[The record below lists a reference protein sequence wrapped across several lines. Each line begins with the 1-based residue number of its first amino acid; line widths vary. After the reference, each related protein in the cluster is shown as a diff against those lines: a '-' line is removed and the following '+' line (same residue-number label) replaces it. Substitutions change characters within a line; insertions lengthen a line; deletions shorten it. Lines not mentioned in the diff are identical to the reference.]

1 MGMELLIIITR
12 DGISFRLLDLED
24 QKIKSLLF
32 PFFGKSL
39 FILCGPS
46 EGSFNFVIM

>member
-1 MGMELLIIITR
+1 MGMKLLIIITR

-32 PFFGKSL
+32 PFFGKL
-39 FILCGPS
+39 FHSCGPR
-46 EGSFNFVIM
+46 EGSFNFEIM